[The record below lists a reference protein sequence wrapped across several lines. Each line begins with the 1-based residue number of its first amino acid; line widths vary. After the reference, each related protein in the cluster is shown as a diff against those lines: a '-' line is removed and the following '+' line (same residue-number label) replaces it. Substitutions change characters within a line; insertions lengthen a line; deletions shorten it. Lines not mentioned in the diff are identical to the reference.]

1 MVQRNIK
8 TGKERKIRLVQGGDG
23 SKSRDSTPERVISA
37 RPAAAVAPGCPP
49 PCVGV
54 AAPGP
59 GYVASPAYYA
69 GPPPVGPAYG
79 TPPPHVGPAYGTPP
93 PYVDQSGGRPGVSP
107 MTAGLVAG
115 GAGLVGGMLLEH
127 ALDRP
132 DVVVVDD
139 GFGYGGWVD
148 DDWW

>member
-8 TGKERKIRLVQGGDG
+8 TGKERKIRVVHGGDG

-37 RPAAAVAPGCPP
+37 RPAAAVVAPGCPP
-49 PCVGV
+49 PCVGVAV

-79 TPPPHVGPAYGTPP
+79 TPPP
-93 PYVDQSGGRPGVSP
+93 YVDQSGGRPGISP
-107 MTAGLVAG
+107 LTAGLAAG

-139 GFGYGGWVD
+139 GFGYGGWGD
-148 DDWW
+148 DGWW